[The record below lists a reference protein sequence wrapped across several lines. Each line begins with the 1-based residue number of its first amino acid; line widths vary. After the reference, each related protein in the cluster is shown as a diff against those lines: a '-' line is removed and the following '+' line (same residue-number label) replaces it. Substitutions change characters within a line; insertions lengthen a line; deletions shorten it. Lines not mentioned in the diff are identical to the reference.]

1 MFLIVGLGNPGPKY
15 AQNRHNIGFVVADAI
30 ADQWKFGP
38 EKQRFQGLT
47 REGEIASGPQSIRA
61 VILRPQTFMNESGR
75 SVGEAA
81 RYLKIEPRNI
91 IVFYDELDLAPG
103 RVRVK
108 LGGGAAGHNGV
119 RSLVAH
125 IGENFR
131 RVRLGIGHPGM
142 REAVHG
148 HVLSDFSKSE
158 REWVSELSSA
168 IAQNLPSL
176 LHGEDDRFQSQLMQ
190 QIPAPKFNPRQAAH
204 GDAPIKPPKS
214 ND

>member
-204 GDAPIKPPKS
+204 GDAPIKRPKS